1 VKQPQTWQIGIVL
14 IVGVFSVSTAAI
26 LIRLAM
32 VEAGRADL
40 GFSLF
45 LAASRLMISALIL
58 LPSWRKIKQVGINT
72 SAYYYAI
79 ASGVCLALHFAT
91 WISSLAFT
99 SIAASTTL
107 VTTNPIWVALI
118 ARFWFKENLSKQ
130 TIIGIA
136 IALLG
141 SIVIALGDTQTN
153 NSYTNPL
160 IGDILA
166 LSGAWLASGYL
177 VLAAKG
183 QQLGLT
189 VINYITIAYSV
200 AALVLF
206 PLPLFWQTS
215 YFGYS
220 DRVYLYVALMAVLS
234 QLIGHTTFNWALR
247 WISPT
252 FVTLSILFEP
262 VGASFL
268 GWLILQEIPSSSVF
282 GAGIIVLIGVAIAIT
297 GDRSKAAKIDNQ

>member
-14 IVGVFSVSTAAI
+14 VIGVLSVSAAAI

-32 VEAGRADL
+32 AEAGRKDL

-45 LAASRLMISALIL
+45 LAASRLIISALIL
-58 LPSWRKIKQVGINT
+58 LPSWRKIKQAGVT
-72 SAYYYAI
+72 QSAYYYAI
-79 ASGVCLALHFAT
+79 ASGICLALHFAT

-107 VTTNPIWVALI
+107 VTTNPVWVALI
-118 ARFWFKENLSKQ
+118 ARFWFKESLNRQTVLGIAISLS
-130 TIIGIA
+130 GSIA
-136 IALLG
+136 IAL
-141 SIVIALGDTQTN
+141 GDNQTN
-153 NSYTNPL
+153 HTYTNPFL
-160 IGDILA
+160 GDILA
-166 LSGAWLASGYL
+166 LSGAWLASAYL

-183 QQLGLT
+183 QQLGLS
-189 VINYITIAYSV
+189 VVNYITIAYSV

-206 PLPLFWQTS
+206 PLPLFWQTG

-220 DRVYLYVALMAVLS
+220 DRVYVYVALMAVLS

-268 GWLILQEIPSSSVF
+268 GWLILQEIPLSSVLS
-282 GAGIIVLIGVAIAIT
+282 AGIIVLIGVAIAIT
-297 GDRSKAAKIDNQ
+297 GDRSKK